1 MKKLVLLPFFCIL
14 AFCML
19 VACSPSKPKLHFVG
33 TDITGADFTQTF
45 HLTDHT
51 GKSRTL
57 ADFKGKAIVLFFGYT
72 HCPDVCPTTMSD
84 LKNTIKLLGKQSD
97 EVQVLFITLDPERD
111 SQEILAKFVPSFNPS
126 FLGLRGNATQTAETV
141 ANFKIYAKKVASEGK
156 SGYTLDH
163 SAGMYVY
170 DKSGKIRLYI
180 NYGEKPAEIASDI
193 KQIL

>member
-1 MKKLVLLPFFCIL
+1 MKIL
-14 AFCML
+14 ALFL
-19 VACSPSKPKLHFVG
+19 LLGILTACHPDKLKASFVG
-33 TDITGADFTQTF
+33 TDITGADFTQSF

-51 GKSRTL
+51 GKIRTL
-57 ADFKGKAIVLFFGYT
+57 GDFKGKAVILFFGYT

-84 LKNTIKLLGKQSD
+84 LKNTLKLLGPKAD

-111 SQEILAKFVPSFNPS
+111 TQEILAKFVPSFNPT
-126 FLGLRGNATQTAETV
+126 FLGLRGDATQTAETI
-141 ANFKIYAKKVASEGK
+141 AIFKIYAKKVASEGK
-156 SGYTLDH
+156 SDYTLDH

-170 DKSGKIRLYI
+170 DKAGKIRLYI